1 MCEEKCVMPSAAYTN
16 SDGYISKVHRVDYNQ
31 TVVRGITCVSA
42 VRSANN
48 IPTKNKP
55 SANRLVTTNP
65 VVLKVFFI
73 FSPSKPKDCRFHSPP
88 KKSQKANCK
97 NVTLPNVKKQCS
109 KGLNRMAREGVL
121 CGRQDNDFSEFSMI
135 DIYVI

>member
-1 MCEEKCVMPSAAYTN
+1 MPSAAYTN

-73 FSPSKPKDCRFHSPP
+73 SQSFFLSIPFPP
-88 KKSQKANCK
+88 TKITKSELQKCH
-97 NVTLPNVKKQCS
+97 TT
-109 KGLNRMAREGVL
+109 
-121 CGRQDNDFSEFSMI
+121 
-135 DIYVI
+135 